1 MLLVVTIHH
10 ALCSALKGNSDMLE
24 LVLPGSLT
32 REELAYVEEVAKEL
46 GLRTEKVS
54 AH

>member
-1 MLLVVTIHH
+1 MMLSI
-10 ALCSALKGNSDMLE
+10 CSALKGNSHMLE

-32 REELAYVEEVAKEL
+32 REEVAYVEEVAKDL
-46 GLRTEKVS
+46 GLKTEKVH